1 MHWRAPW
8 PTRRRVRAD
17 AREPEPCM
25 PWISWE
31 RSAIACRR
39 DTRDRDAHDDDMHY
53 GLWRTVFS
61 SFAVRIEQ
69 MKLSGQESK
78 SVRVYVAA
86 ENRACERNGA
96 VEEDEENG

>member
-1 MHWRAPW
+1 
-8 PTRRRVRAD
+8 
-17 AREPEPCM
+17 M

-69 MKLSGQESK
+69 MKLSTWTGEQISPRTRGRGEQ
-78 SVRVYVAA
+78 SV
-86 ENRACERNGA
+86 
-96 VEEDEENG
+96 

>member
-1 MHWRAPW
+1 
-8 PTRRRVRAD
+8 
-17 AREPEPCM
+17 
-25 PWISWE
+25 
-31 RSAIACRR
+31 
-39 DTRDRDAHDDDMHY
+39 
-53 GLWRTVFS
+53 
-61 SFAVRIEQ
+61 